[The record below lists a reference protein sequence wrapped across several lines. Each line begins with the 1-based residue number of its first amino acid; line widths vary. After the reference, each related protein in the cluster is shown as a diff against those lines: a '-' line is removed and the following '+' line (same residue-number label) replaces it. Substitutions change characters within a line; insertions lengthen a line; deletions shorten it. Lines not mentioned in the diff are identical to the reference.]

1 MTLLLLSNPNKHGA
15 ITVPFA
21 HGGSTEF
28 CPALLQFKTQHDI
41 GCLIG
46 SISVWT
52 SAQIY
57 LPKKV
62 IRIMASSTPATAA
75 AVQCPFIS
83 YAAAF
88 VIVVVCQ
95 PVYSTPLQ
103 STQTSCSV
111 HAILSS
117 LPLHL
122 LHKSLARYSVIP
134 LGLEVAVWPIRRHS
148 TGKNKCFTINSPNLN
163 GWNERMRV
171 GE

>member
-1 MTLLLLSNPNKHGA
+1 MEQLPCHSRMVDQQNSARKCTN
-15 ITVPFA
+15 
-21 HGGSTEF
+21 
-28 CPALLQFKTQHDI
+28 PALQQFKTQHDI

-75 AVQCPFIS
+75 AVQCPFIPN
-83 YAAAF
+83 AAAF
-88 VIVVVCQ
+88 VVVVVVVCQ

-122 LHKSLARYSVIP
+122 LHKSSARYSVIP

-148 TGKNKCFTINSPNLN
+148 TGKNKCFTINSPNLY
-163 GWNERMRV
+163 GWNERTRV
-171 GE
+171 SE